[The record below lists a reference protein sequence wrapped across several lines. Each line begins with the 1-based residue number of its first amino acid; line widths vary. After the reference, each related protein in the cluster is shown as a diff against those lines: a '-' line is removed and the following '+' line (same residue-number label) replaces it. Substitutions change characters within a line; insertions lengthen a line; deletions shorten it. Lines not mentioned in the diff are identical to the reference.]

1 MDYREHTQR
10 LLTVISCNGKR
21 KSSTRGG
28 GERSRGEGSGGE
40 SHINLRRQ
48 WIGLEDKPLNA
59 LRSITRI
66 RFHLLTGVGVVWVSV
81 TRLDPM
87 THHTSLQKTE
97 TCTDILT
104 TFTVSPSPT
113 QAEVATSSTKPNISM
128 GSNLVASAI

>member
-28 GERSRGEGSGGE
+28 ERSGGEGRGEG

-48 WIGLEDKPLNA
+48 WIGVKDKPSHYPLPFFNA

-66 RFHLLTGVGVVWVSV
+66 RFNLLTGVGVVWISV

-87 THHTSLQKTE
+87 THQTSLQK
-97 TCTDILT
+97 I
-104 TFTVSPSPT
+104 PSTWVDRNKFP
-113 QAEVATSSTKPNISM
+113 ISIE
-128 GSNLVASAI
+128 LCHCF